1 MNELYE
7 IVPIEGKGLGCIA
20 LKKIKKGSLILQEK
34 PSCVANFDNCQSI
47 INAFQCMTNNDQN
60 EYLILHN
67 RYENFKEFDWI
78 IDVQSEF
85 EAKIVGI
92 YKTNAFDKGVG
103 IKSSRF
109 NHNCSANAE
118 LIWNDLKELIEIRT
132 VSKINAGEE
141 ITVKYIQ
148 GYSKQSV
155 NLIIIFAF
163 NTAII

>member
-1 MNELYE
+1 MDSILFNGILDF
-7 IVPIEGKGLGCIA
+7 EGH
-20 LKKIKKGSLILQEK
+20 S
-34 PSCVANFDNCQSI
+34 N
-47 INAFQCMTNNDQN
+47 
-60 EYLILHN
+60 
-67 RYENFKEFDWI
+67 
-78 IDVQSEF
+78 
-85 EAKIVGI
+85 
-92 YKTNAFDKGVG
+92 KGVG

-155 NLIIIFAF
+155 NFCIYYCNYLISDKF
-163 NTAII
+163 